1 MCLIPL
7 VNTSNKQ
14 GAQKVEEHLNII
26 IVNVLRYQH
35 FSFSSTKHILIFST
49 IFVGGENVYTHI

>member
-1 MCLIPL
+1 MCLTPL
-7 VNTSNKQ
+7 VNNIQ

-35 FSFSSTKHILIFST
+35 FSFSSTKHIIIFYT
-49 IFVGGENVYTHI
+49 TFVGDENVYRPTHI